1 MISSHSYCSPMLC
14 FESCLWSLV
23 TDLDTHCA
31 RVCVL
36 LRVWPGTDWL
46 HSARPRGPGPRPR
59 PPHSARP
66 LGAVEARALSAH
78 ARYILLALRG
88 RGQADQ
94 EQSLAWSPYWGQG
107 AAHPRLI
114 VHTDYPSRYP
124 HYPHPDTPKCPPSS
138 SRDIKSLIMFPL
150 LFTFLPVCV
159 SLLTMPPQSPHTE
172 HTLTYEGCLSLCP
185 SPAPVT
191 L

>member
-1 MISSHSYCSPMLC
+1 MIISSHSCCSPMLC

-66 LGAVEARALSAH
+66 LGAVEARALSAP

-124 HYPHPDTPKCPPSS
+124 QYPHPDTPKCPPSS
-138 SRDIKSLIMFPL
+138 GRDIRSLIMFPL
-150 LFTFLPVCV
+150 CV
-159 SLLTMPPQSPHTE
+159 VHISP
-172 HTLTYEGCLSLCP
+172 CLRVSINNAP
-185 SPAPVT
+185 SVSSH
-191 L
+191 